1 MGLGLEADDD
11 DNGADGNEVLY
22 EEREWLSTIR

>member
-1 MGLGLEADDD
+1 MVLGLEADDD

-22 EEREWLSTIR
+22 EERE